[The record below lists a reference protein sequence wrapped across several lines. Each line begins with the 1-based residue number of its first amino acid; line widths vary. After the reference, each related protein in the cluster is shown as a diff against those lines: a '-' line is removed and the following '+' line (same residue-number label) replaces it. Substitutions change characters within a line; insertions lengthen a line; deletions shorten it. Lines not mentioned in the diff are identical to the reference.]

1 MGEYYKLYYYQHI
14 SVTFT
19 SILII
24 FIELIIGYF
33 SFFIMSPDSV
43 LVFLLLTFFT
53 KHISTF
59 AVASTYTNLLV

>member
-1 MGEYYKLYYYQHI
+1 MGDITKCSI
-14 SVTFT
+14 T

-24 FIELIIGYF
+24 FIELIIGSF

-53 KHISTF
+53 RHTSTL